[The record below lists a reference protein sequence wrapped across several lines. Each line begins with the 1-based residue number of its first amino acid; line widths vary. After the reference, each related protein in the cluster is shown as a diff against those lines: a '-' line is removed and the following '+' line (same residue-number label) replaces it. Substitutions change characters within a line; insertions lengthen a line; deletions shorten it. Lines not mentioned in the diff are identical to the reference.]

1 MWNGDSV
8 CHYTELRFRLQD
20 PTEQVR
26 TSDAETYALGVA
38 DHGTVLD
45 NETRMRAD
53 ARRNLARVLE
63 AASELFAAEGDGVS
77 MEAIARRA
85 GVGVGTIYRRFPT
98 KRALGEAIIADHLGA
113 VYREVV
119 AAADAVPA
127 EEQFCTAVTMLVDRA
142 SSHIDLKETLAS
154 AGVDFEAAAAPVFE
168 EIRTFLATLLKRA
181 QGAGSIRAD
190 VTVDDVV
197 GLATGAC
204 MAGLEHGA
212 SSPMRLIAFA
222 LDGLRTTPTEP

>member
-1 MWNGDSV
+1 
-8 CHYTELRFRLQD
+8 LRFQLQH
-20 PTEQVR
+20 PIGPVPAR
-26 TSDAETYALGVA
+26 DAETYALGVA
-38 DHGTVLD
+38 DHGAVVD
-45 NETRMRAD
+45 DETRLRAD

-98 KRALGEAIIADHLGA
+98 KKALGEAIIADHLGA
-113 VYREVV
+113 VYREV
-119 AAADAVPA
+119 AAAAQAVPV
-127 EEQFCTAVTMLVDRA
+127 EGQFCAAVTVLVDRA
-142 SSHIDLKETLAS
+142 STHIDLKETLGS

-168 EIRTFLATLLKRA
+168 EIRNFLATLLRHA
-181 QGAGSIRAD
+181 QDAGSIRAD
-190 VTVDDVV
+190 VTIDDVV

-212 SSPMRLIAFA
+212 SSPMRLIGFA
-222 LDGLRTTPTEP
+222 LDGLRAQPTEA